1 MNNTVHFKE
10 EIRRSFIA
18 HSLIPSVA
26 FASVIILIS
35 VLLWNVNLYRSL
47 ARENKKTLALLSE
60 AVNAYGAC
68 IEEQSF
74 LGEAIFD
81 GAPSLSKA
89 YIALKAC
96 IHAQKIPAD
105 FTLLS
110 PSYAVVLEG
119 SADSGFVVPEW
130 QNQFTWGALG
140 RMKGRPNQTIIEL
153 SSEYNADGKTEIVIG
168 RALKSKRGIDSENGI
183 GTGDGIS
190 GYIVFTIDEKDV
202 RSSLDPALP
211 FAITDKKG
219 TLFTA
224 SFPHAANAFGK
235 LADGYRSDKR
245 YYFTKGEAVFRAE
258 TAGGAFD
265 VYTLE
270 STQQMRSAFLIIV
283 LTTLLLLALVIAG
296 LFVSA
301 RKIAE
306 KESLSLTRI
315 AEACGEV
322 ERGNLSERISVTGN
336 IEFQKIAN
344 AYNDMLDTVQRLIDE
359 NKKETHERYVAE
371 IKQLEMQFNPHFLY
385 NTLENI
391 KFLIK
396 LDPDKAQK
404 TILRLSELLRY
415 SVDNEAPT
423 AAIGEDIRRI
433 EHYLYILKL
442 RFGKKFAYEID
453 VPDDVQNCVV
463 PKLIIQPL
471 IDNSVKHGFGG
482 KERMKVSIGAH
493 TVGKKLHI
501 VVSDDGAG
509 MDEDTLKAM
518 KKLIRSQSNKTNH
531 IGLYNVERRIEL
543 LYGSAYGMTIDTE
556 GGVGTTVRISLP
568 VIRSKL

>member
-1 MNNTVHFKE
+1 MNNNVHFKE
-10 EIRRSFIA
+10 EIRRSFIV

-26 FASVIILIS
+26 FASIVIVTS
-35 VLLWNVNLYRSL
+35 ALLWNVNLYRTL
-47 ARENKKTLALLSE
+47 ARENKKAAAALST
-60 AVNAYGAC
+60 AVVSYSAF
-68 IEEQSF
+68 IEEQS
-74 LGEAIFD
+74 LPPERTAFD
-81 GAPSLSKA
+81 DASSVSET
-89 YIALKAC
+89 YTALKAF
-96 IHAQKIPAD
+96 IHTQKIAAD

-110 PSYAVVLEG
+110 PSYAVVLKG
-119 SADSGFVVPEW
+119 SADDDFIVPEW

-140 RMKGRPNQTIIEL
+140 RMREKPDRTVIEL
-153 SSEYNADGKTEIVIG
+153 SSEYNSAGKSEIVIG
-168 RALKSKRGIDSENGI
+168 RALESKNGI
-183 GTGDGIS
+183 AD
-190 GYIVFTIDEKDV
+190 YIIFTIDEDAV
-202 RSSLDPALP
+202 RSSFSPAIP
-211 FAITDKKG
+211 FAVTDTKG
-219 TLFTA
+219 TLFAA
-224 SFPHAANAFGK
+224 SFQHAANAAGK
-235 LADGYRSDKR
+235 LADDYRSEKR
-245 YYFTKGEAVFRAE
+245 YYFTENEAVFRTS

-265 VYTLE
+265 VYTFQN
-270 STQQMRSAFLIIV
+270 TQQMRSAFLIIA
-283 LTTLLLLALVIAG
+283 LTTLSVLALVIGG

-301 RKIAE
+301 GKIAE
-306 KESLSLTRI
+306 NESRSLTQI
-315 AEACGEV
+315 AELCGEV
-322 ERGNLSERISVTGN
+322 ERGNLAERLSVSGN

-415 SVDNEAPT
+415 SIDNDAPT
-423 AAIGEDIRRI
+423 ARIGEDMGRI

-463 PKLIIQPL
+463 PKLIVQPL
-471 IDNSVKHGFGG
+471 IDNAVKHGFGD

-493 TVGKKLHI
+493 AVGKKLHI

-509 MDEDTLKAM
+509 MNETELKAM
-518 KKLIRSQSNKTNH
+518 RKLIRAQNNKTNH

-543 LYGSAYGMTIDTE
+543 LYGSKYGMTIDSVA
-556 GGVGTTVRISLP
+556 GKGTTVRISLP

>member
-1 MNNTVHFKE
+1 MNNNVHFKE

-26 FASVIILIS
+26 FASVVIVTS
-35 VLLWNVNLYRSL
+35 ALLWNVNLYRTL
-47 ARENKKTLALLSE
+47 VRENKKTASVLSA
-60 AVNAYGAC
+60 AVNAYGTF
-68 IEEQSF
+68 IEESAF
-74 LGEAIFD
+74 SPEKMIFD
-81 GAPSLSKA
+81 DVSSVSET
-89 YIALKAC
+89 YTVLKEF
-96 IHAQKIPAD
+96 IHTQKIAAD

-110 PSYAVVLEG
+110 PSYVVVLKG
-119 SADSGFVVPEW
+119 NADDDFIVPEW

-140 RMKGRPNQTIIEL
+140 RMSEKPNQTVTEL
-153 SSEYNADGKTEIVIG
+153 SSEYNTGGKSEIVIG
-168 RALKSKRGIDSENGI
+168 RALGTQNGI
-183 GTGDGIS
+183 GA
-190 GYIVFTIDEKDV
+190 YIIFTIGDKDI
-202 RSSLDPALP
+202 RASFNSALP
-211 FAITDKKG
+211 FAITDAKG
-219 TLFTA
+219 TLFA
-224 SFPHAANAFGK
+224 SSFPHAANALGK
-235 LADGYRSDKR
+235 LADSYRSDRR
-245 YYFTKGEAVFRAE
+245 YYFTENEAVLRE
-258 TAGGAFD
+258 TTTDGIFN
-265 VYTLE
+265 VYTFQN
-270 STQQMRSAFLIIV
+270 TQQMRSAFLIIV
-283 LTTLLLLALVIAG
+283 LTTLSVLALVIGG

-301 RKIAE
+301 DKIAE
-306 KESLSLTRI
+306 KESRSLTQI
-315 AEACGEV
+315 ADLCGEV
-322 ERGNLSERISVTGN
+322 ERGNLAERLSVIGN

-415 SVDNEAPT
+415 SIDNDAST

-453 VPDDVQNCVV
+453 VPNEVQNCVV

-471 IDNSVKHGFGG
+471 IDNSVKHGFVD

-509 MDEDTLKAM
+509 MDESRLKAM
-518 KKLIRSQSNKTNH
+518 RKLIRAQSNKTNH

-543 LYGSAYGMTIDTE
+543 LYGRGYGMTIDSVA
-556 GGVGTTVRISLP
+556 GGGTTVRISLP
-568 VIRSKL
+568 LIRSKI

>member
-1 MNNTVHFKE
+1 MNNNMHFKE

-18 HSLIPSVA
+18 YSLIPSIA
-26 FASVIILIS
+26 FASVVIVTS
-35 VLLWNVNLYRSL
+35 VLVWNVNLYRTL
-47 ARENKKTLALLSE
+47 ARENKKTSSVLSA
-60 AVNAYGAC
+60 AVASYGNF
-68 IEEQSF
+68 IEEKK
-74 LGEAIFD
+74 LAPEKIIFD
-81 GAPSLSKA
+81 DASSLSGA
-89 YIALKAC
+89 YTVLKEF
-96 IHAQKIPAD
+96 IHTQKIAAD

-110 PSYAVVLEG
+110 PSYAVVLKG
-119 SADSGFVVPEW
+119 SADDDFIVPEW
-130 QNQFTWGALG
+130 QNQFMWGALG
-140 RMKGRPNQTIIEL
+140 RMREKPDQTVIEL
-153 SSEYNADGKTEIVIG
+153 SSEYNTGGKTEIVIG
-168 RALKSKRGIDSENGI
+168 RAIGVQNGI
-183 GTGDGIS
+183 G
-190 GYIVFTIDEKDV
+190 GYIVFTIGEKDI
-202 RSSLDPALP
+202 RAYFNPALP
-211 FAITDKKG
+211 FAITDAKG
-219 TLFTA
+219 TLFA
-224 SFPHAANAFGK
+224 SSFPHAANVFGK
-235 LADGYRSDKR
+235 LADGYRSDRR
-245 YYFTKGEAVFRAE
+245 YYFTENEAVFRE
-258 TAGGAFD
+258 TTTGGIFD
-265 VYTLE
+265 VYTFQN
-270 STQQMRSAFLIIV
+270 TQQMRSAFLIIV
-283 LTTLLLLALVIAG
+283 LTTLSVLALVIAG
-296 LFVSA
+296 LLVSA

-306 KESLSLTRI
+306 KESRSLTQI
-315 AEACGEV
+315 ADLCGEV
-322 ERGNLSERISVTGN
+322 ERGNLAERLAASGN

-404 TILRLSELLRY
+404 TILRLSDLLRY
-415 SVDNEAPT
+415 SIDNDAST

-453 VPDDVQNCVV
+453 VPDEVQNCVV

-471 IDNSVKHGFGG
+471 IDNSVKHGFGD

-509 MDEDTLKAM
+509 MDESELKAIR
-518 KKLIRSQSNKTNH
+518 KLIRAQSNKTNH

-543 LYGSAYGMTIDTE
+543 LYGRGYGMTIDSVA
-556 GGVGTTVRISLP
+556 GAGTTVRISLP
-568 VIRSKL
+568 VTRSKI

>member
-1 MNNTVHFKE
+1 MSSTVHFKE

-26 FASVIILIS
+26 FASIVIITS
-35 VLLWNVNLYRSL
+35 VFLWNVNLYRTL
-47 ARENKKTLALLSE
+47 ARENKKLASVLNAAVASYGAFIEEKSLSSERRIFDDAPFVSE
-60 AVNAYGAC
+60 AYTV
-68 IEEQSF
+68 
-74 LGEAIFD
+74 
-81 GAPSLSKA
+81 
-89 YIALKAC
+89 LKEF
-96 IHAQKIPAD
+96 IHTQKIAAN

-110 PSYAVVLEG
+110 PSYGIVLQG
-119 SADSGFVVPEW
+119 RTDDDFIVPEW

-140 RMKGRPNQTIIEL
+140 RMREKPDQTVIEL
-153 SSEYNADGKTEIVIG
+153 SSEYNTSGKSEIVIG
-168 RALKSKRGIDSENGI
+168 CALGAQNEA
-183 GTGDGIS
+183 S
-190 GYIVFTIDEKDV
+190 GYIVFTIDEKDI
-202 RSSLDPALP
+202 RAYFNPALP
-211 FAITDKKG
+211 FAITDAKG
-219 TLFTA
+219 TLFA
-224 SFPHAANAFGK
+224 SSFPHAANAFGK
-235 LADGYRSDKR
+235 LAAGYRSDRR
-245 YYFTKGEAVFRAE
+245 YYFTENEAVFRE
-258 TAGGAFD
+258 TTTDGIFN
-265 VYTLE
+265 VYTFQN
-270 STQQMRSAFLIIV
+270 TQQMRSAFLIIV
-283 LTTLLLLALVIAG
+283 LTTLSVLALVIAG

-301 RKIAE
+301 AKIAE
-306 KESLSLTRI
+306 KESRSLTQI
-315 AEACGEV
+315 ADLCGEV
-322 ERGNLSERISVTGN
+322 ERGNLAERLAASGN

-404 TILRLSELLRY
+404 TILRLSDLLRY
-415 SVDNEAPT
+415 SIDNDTST
-423 AAIGEDIRRI
+423 AAVGEDIRRI

-453 VPDDVQNCVV
+453 VPDEVQNCVV

-471 IDNSVKHGFGG
+471 IDNSVKHGFGD

-509 MDEDTLKAM
+509 MDESELKAM
-518 KKLIRSQSNKTNH
+518 RKLIRAQSNKTNH

-543 LYGSAYGMTIDTE
+543 LYGRGYGMTIDSVAN
-556 GGVGTTVRISLP
+556 GGTTVRISLP
-568 VIRSKL
+568 VTRSKI

>member
-1 MNNTVHFKE
+1 MNNNVHFKE
-10 EIRRSFIA
+10 EIRRSFIV

-26 FASVIILIS
+26 FASIVIVTS
-35 VLLWNVNLYRSL
+35 ALLWNVNLYRTL
-47 ARENKKTLALLSE
+47 ARENKKAAAALSA
-60 AVNAYGAC
+60 AVVSYSAF
-68 IEEQSF
+68 IEEQS
-74 LGEAIFD
+74 LPPERTVFD
-81 GAPSLSKA
+81 DASSVSET
-89 YIALKAC
+89 YTALKAF
-96 IHAQKIPAD
+96 IHTQKIAAD

-110 PSYAVVLEG
+110 PSYAVVLKG
-119 SADSGFVVPEW
+119 SADNDFIVPEW

-140 RMKGRPNQTIIEL
+140 RMREKPDRTVIEL
-153 SSEYNADGKTEIVIG
+153 SSEYNSAGKSEIVIG
-168 RALKSKRGIDSENGI
+168 RALESKNGI
-183 GTGDGIS
+183 A
-190 GYIVFTIDEKDV
+190 GYIIFTIDEDAV
-202 RSSLDPALP
+202 RSSFSPAIP
-211 FAITDKKG
+211 FAVTDTKG
-219 TLFTA
+219 TLFAA
-224 SFPHAANAFGK
+224 SFQHAANAAGK
-235 LADGYRSDKR
+235 LADGYRSEKR
-245 YYFTKGEAVFRAE
+245 YYFTENEAVFRTS

-265 VYTLE
+265 VYTFQN
-270 STQQMRSAFLIIV
+270 TQQIQSAFLIIA
-283 LTTLLLLALVIAG
+283 LTTLSVLALVIGG

-301 RKIAE
+301 GKIAE
-306 KESLSLTRI
+306 NESRSLTQI
-315 AEACGEV
+315 AELCGEV
-322 ERGNLSERISVTGN
+322 ERGNLGERLSVSGN

-415 SVDNEAPT
+415 SIDNDAPT
-423 AAIGEDIRRI
+423 ARIGEDMGRI

-442 RFGKKFAYEID
+442 RFDKKFAYEID
-453 VPDDVQNCVV
+453 VPDDIQNCVV

-471 IDNSVKHGFGG
+471 IDNAVKHGFGD

-493 TVGKKLHI
+493 AVGKKLHI

-509 MDEDTLKAM
+509 MDETELKAM
-518 KKLIRSQSNKTNH
+518 RKLIRAQNNKTNH

-543 LYGSAYGMTIDTE
+543 LYGSKYGMTIDSVA
-556 GGVGTTVRISLP
+556 GKGTTVRISLP

>member
-1 MNNTVHFKE
+1 MSSTVHFKE

-26 FASVIILIS
+26 FASIVIITS
-35 VLLWNVNLYRSL
+35 VFLWNVNLYRTL
-47 ARENKKTLALLSE
+47 ARENKKLASVLSAAVASYGAFIEEKSLSSERRIFDDAPFVSE
-60 AVNAYGAC
+60 AYTV
-68 IEEQSF
+68 
-74 LGEAIFD
+74 
-81 GAPSLSKA
+81 
-89 YIALKAC
+89 LKEF
-96 IHAQKIPAD
+96 IHTQKIAAN

-110 PSYAVVLEG
+110 PSYGILLQG
-119 SADSGFVVPEW
+119 RSDDDFIVPEW

-140 RMKGRPNQTIIEL
+140 RMREKPDQTVIEL
-153 SSEYNADGKTEIVIG
+153 SSEYNTSGKSEIVIG
-168 RALKSKRGIDSENGI
+168 CALGAKDRI
-183 GTGDGIS
+183 G
-190 GYIVFTIDEKDV
+190 GYIVFTIDEKDI
-202 RSSLDPALP
+202 RAYFNPALP
-211 FAITDKKG
+211 FAITDAKG
-219 TLFTA
+219 TLFA
-224 SFPHAANAFGK
+224 SSFPHAANAFGK
-235 LADGYRSDKR
+235 LSDNYRSDRR
-245 YYFTKGEAVFRAE
+245 YYFTENEAVFRTS
-258 TAGGAFD
+258 TADGAFD
-265 VYTLE
+265 VYTFQN
-270 STQQMRSAFLIIV
+270 TQQMRSAFLIIV
-283 LTTLLLLALVIAG
+283 LTTLSVLALVIAG

-301 RKIAE
+301 AKIAE
-306 KESLSLTRI
+306 KESRSLTQI
-315 AEACGEV
+315 ADLCGEV
-322 ERGNLSERISVTGN
+322 ERGNLAERLSVTGN

-359 NKKETHERYVAE
+359 NKKEAHERYVAE

-415 SVDNEAPT
+415 SIDNDAST

-453 VPDDVQNCVV
+453 VPNEVQNCVV
-463 PKLIIQPL
+463 PKLIVQPL
-471 IDNSVKHGFGG
+471 IDNSVKHGFAD

-501 VVSDDGAG
+501 VVRDDGAG
-509 MDEDTLKAM
+509 MDESQLKAM
-518 KKLIRSQSNKTNH
+518 RKLIRAQSNKTNH

-543 LYGSAYGMTIDTE
+543 LYGREYGMTIDSAS
-556 GGVGTTVRISLP
+556 GSGTTVRISLP

>member
-1 MNNTVHFKE
+1 MNNNMHFKE

-18 HSLIPSVA
+18 YSLIPSIA
-26 FASVIILIS
+26 FASVVIVTS
-35 VLLWNVNLYRSL
+35 VLVWNVNLYRTL
-47 ARENKKTLALLSE
+47 ARENKKTSSVLSA
-60 AVNAYGAC
+60 AVASYGNF
-68 IEEQSF
+68 IEEKK
-74 LGEAIFD
+74 LAPEKIIFD
-81 GAPSLSKA
+81 DASSLSGA
-89 YIALKAC
+89 YTVLKEF
-96 IHAQKIPAD
+96 IHTQKIAAD

-110 PSYAVVLEG
+110 PSYAVVLKG
-119 SADSGFVVPEW
+119 SADDDFIVPEW

-140 RMKGRPNQTIIEL
+140 RMREKPDQTVIEL
-153 SSEYNADGKTEIVIG
+153 SSEYNTGGKTEIVIG
-168 RALKSKRGIDSENGI
+168 RAIGAQNGI
-183 GTGDGIS
+183 G
-190 GYIVFTIDEKDV
+190 GYIVFTIGEKDI
-202 RSSLDPALP
+202 RAYFNPALP
-211 FAITDKKG
+211 FAITDAKG
-219 TLFTA
+219 TLFA
-224 SFPHAANAFGK
+224 SSFPHAANVFGK
-235 LADGYRSDKR
+235 LADGYRSDRR
-245 YYFTKGEAVFRAE
+245 YYFTENEAVFRE
-258 TAGGAFD
+258 TTTGGIFD
-265 VYTLE
+265 VYTFQN
-270 STQQMRSAFLIIV
+270 TQQMRSAFLIIV
-283 LTTLLLLALVIAG
+283 LTTLSVLALVIAG
-296 LFVSA
+296 LLVSA

-306 KESLSLTRI
+306 KESRSLTQI
-315 AEACGEV
+315 ADLCGEV
-322 ERGNLSERISVTGN
+322 ERGNLAERLAASGN

-415 SVDNEAPT
+415 SIDNDAPT
-423 AAIGEDIRRI
+423 ARIGEDMGRI

-453 VPDDVQNCVV
+453 VPDEVQNCVV

-471 IDNSVKHGFGG
+471 IDNSVKHGFGD

-509 MDEDTLKAM
+509 MDESKLKAM
-518 KKLIRSQSNKTNH
+518 RKLIRAQSNKTNH

-543 LYGSAYGMTIDTE
+543 LYGRGYGMTIDSVA
-556 GGVGTTVRISLP
+556 GAGTTVRISLP
-568 VIRSKL
+568 VTRSKI

>member
-1 MNNTVHFKE
+1 MNSTVHFKE

-18 HSLIPSVA
+18 HSLVPSVA
-26 FASVIILIS
+26 FASVVIVIS
-35 VLLWNVNLYRSL
+35 VFLWNVNLYRTL
-47 ARENKKTLALLSE
+47 ARENKKLASVLSAAVASYDAFIEEKSLSSERRIFDNAPFVSE
-60 AVNAYGAC
+60 AYTV
-68 IEEQSF
+68 
-74 LGEAIFD
+74 
-81 GAPSLSKA
+81 
-89 YIALKAC
+89 LKEF
-96 IHAQKIPAD
+96 IHTQKIAAN

-110 PSYAVVLEG
+110 PSYGIVLQG
-119 SADSGFVVPEW
+119 RTDDDFIVPEW

-140 RMKGRPNQTIIEL
+140 RMREKPDQTVIEL
-153 SSEYNADGKTEIVIG
+153 SSEYNAGGKSEIVIG
-168 RALKSKRGIDSENGI
+168 CALGAQNEA
-183 GTGDGIS
+183 S
-190 GYIVFTIDEKDV
+190 GYIVFTIDEKDI
-202 RSSLDPALP
+202 RAYFNPALP
-211 FAITDKKG
+211 FAITDAKG
-219 TLFTA
+219 TLFTS

-235 LADGYRSDKR
+235 LADGYRSDRR
-245 YYFTKGEAVFRAE
+245 YYFTENEAVFRE
-258 TAGGAFD
+258 TTTDGIFN
-265 VYTLE
+265 VYTFQN
-270 STQQMRSAFLIIV
+270 TQQMRSAFLIIV
-283 LTTLLLLALVIAG
+283 LTTLSVLALVIAG

-301 RKIAE
+301 AKIAE
-306 KESLSLTRI
+306 KESRSLTQI
-315 AEACGEV
+315 ADLCGEV
-322 ERGNLSERISVTGN
+322 ERGNLAERLAASGTV
-336 IEFQKIAN
+336 EFQKIAN

-359 NKKETHERYVAE
+359 NKKETHERYIAE

-415 SVDNEAPT
+415 SIDNDAST

-453 VPDDVQNCVV
+453 VPDEVQNCVV
-463 PKLIIQPL
+463 PKLIVQPL
-471 IDNSVKHGFGG
+471 IDNSVKHGFAD

-509 MDEDTLKAM
+509 MDESQLKAM
-518 KKLIRSQSNKTNH
+518 RKLIRAQSNKTNH

-543 LYGSAYGMTIDTE
+543 LYGRGYGMTIDSVA
-556 GGVGTTVRISLP
+556 GSGTTVRISLP
-568 VIRSKL
+568 VIWSKL

>member
-1 MNNTVHFKE
+1 MSSTVHFKE

-26 FASVIILIS
+26 FASIVIITS
-35 VLLWNVNLYRSL
+35 VFLWNVNLYRTL
-47 ARENKKTLALLSE
+47 ARENKKLASVLNAAVASYGAFIEEKSLSSERRIFDDAPFVSE
-60 AVNAYGAC
+60 AYTV
-68 IEEQSF
+68 
-74 LGEAIFD
+74 
-81 GAPSLSKA
+81 
-89 YIALKAC
+89 LKEF
-96 IHAQKIPAD
+96 IHTQKIAAN

-110 PSYAVVLEG
+110 PSYGIVLQG
-119 SADSGFVVPEW
+119 RTDDDFIVPEW

-140 RMKGRPNQTIIEL
+140 RMREKPDQTVIEL
-153 SSEYNADGKTEIVIG
+153 SSEYNTSGKSEIVIG
-168 RALKSKRGIDSENGI
+168 CALGAKDRI
-183 GTGDGIS
+183 G
-190 GYIVFTIDEKDV
+190 GYIVFTIDEKDI
-202 RSSLDPALP
+202 RAYFNPALP
-211 FAITDKKG
+211 FAITDAKG
-219 TLFTA
+219 TLFA
-224 SFPHAANAFGK
+224 SSFPHAANAFGK
-235 LADGYRSDKR
+235 LADGYRSDRR
-245 YYFTKGEAVFRAE
+245 YYFTENEAVFRE
-258 TAGGAFD
+258 TTTDGIFN
-265 VYTLE
+265 VYTFQN
-270 STQQMRSAFLIIV
+270 TQQMRSAFLIIV
-283 LTTLLLLALVIAG
+283 LTTLSLLALVIAG

-301 RKIAE
+301 GKIAE
-306 KESLSLTRI
+306 KESRSLMQI
-315 AEACGEV
+315 AEGCAEV
-322 ERGNLSERISVTGN
+322 ERGNLAERLSVTGN

-359 NKKETHERYVAE
+359 NKKEAHERYVAE

-415 SVDNEAPT
+415 SIDNEAPT

-453 VPDDVQNCVV
+453 VPDEVQNCVV
-463 PKLIIQPL
+463 PKLIVQPL
-471 IDNSVKHGFGG
+471 IDNSVKHGFGD

-509 MDEDTLKAM
+509 MDESQLKAM
-518 KKLIRSQSNKTNH
+518 RKLIRAQSNKTNH

-543 LYGSAYGMTIDTE
+543 LYGREYGMTIDSAS
-556 GGVGTTVRISLP
+556 GSGTTVRISLP

>member
-1 MNNTVHFKE
+1 MNNNMHFKE

-18 HSLIPSVA
+18 YSLIPSIA
-26 FASVIILIS
+26 FASVVIVTS
-35 VLLWNVNLYRSL
+35 VLVWNVNLYRTL
-47 ARENKKTLALLSE
+47 ARENKKTSSVLSA
-60 AVNAYGAC
+60 AVASYGNF
-68 IEEQSF
+68 IEEKK
-74 LGEAIFD
+74 LAPEKIIFD
-81 GAPSLSKA
+81 DASSLSGA
-89 YIALKAC
+89 YTVLKEF
-96 IHAQKIPAD
+96 IHTQKITAD

-110 PSYAVVLEG
+110 PSYAVVLKG
-119 SADSGFVVPEW
+119 SADDDFIVPEW

-140 RMKGRPNQTIIEL
+140 RMREKPDQTVIEL
-153 SSEYNADGKTEIVIG
+153 SSEYNTGGKTEIVIG
-168 RALKSKRGIDSENGI
+168 RAIGAQNGI
-183 GTGDGIS
+183 G
-190 GYIVFTIDEKDV
+190 GYIVFTIGEKDI
-202 RSSLDPALP
+202 RAYFNPALP
-211 FAITDKKG
+211 FAITDAKG
-219 TLFTA
+219 TLFA
-224 SFPHAANAFGK
+224 SSFPHAANVFGK
-235 LADGYRSDKR
+235 LADDYRSDRR
-245 YYFTKGEAVFRAE
+245 YYFTENEAVFRE
-258 TAGGAFD
+258 TTTGGIFD
-265 VYTLE
+265 VYTFQN
-270 STQQMRSAFLIIV
+270 TQQMRSAFLIIV
-283 LTTLLLLALVIAG
+283 LTTLSVLALVIAG
-296 LFVSA
+296 LLVSA

-306 KESLSLTRI
+306 KESRSLTQI
-315 AEACGEV
+315 ADLCGEV
-322 ERGNLSERISVTGN
+322 ERGNLAERLAASGN

-404 TILRLSELLRY
+404 TILRLSDLLRY
-415 SVDNEAPT
+415 SIDNDAST

-453 VPDDVQNCVV
+453 VPDEVQNCVV

-471 IDNSVKHGFGG
+471 IDNSVKHGFGD

-509 MDEDTLKAM
+509 MDESELKAIR
-518 KKLIRSQSNKTNH
+518 KLIRAQSNKTNH

-543 LYGSAYGMTIDTE
+543 LYGRGYGMTIDSVA
-556 GGVGTTVRISLP
+556 GAGTTVRISLP
-568 VIRSKL
+568 VTRSKI

>member
-1 MNNTVHFKE
+1 MNNNVHFKE
-10 EIRRSFIA
+10 EIRRSFIV

-26 FASVIILIS
+26 FASIVIVTS
-35 VLLWNVNLYRSL
+35 ALLWNVNLYRTL
-47 ARENKKTLALLSE
+47 ARENKKAAAALST
-60 AVNAYGAC
+60 AVVSYSAF
-68 IEEQSF
+68 IEEQS
-74 LGEAIFD
+74 LAPERTAFD
-81 GAPSLSKA
+81 DASSVSET
-89 YIALKAC
+89 YTALKAF
-96 IHAQKIPAD
+96 IHTQKIAAD

-110 PSYAVVLEG
+110 PSYAVVLKG
-119 SADSGFVVPEW
+119 SADDDFIVPEW

-140 RMKGRPNQTIIEL
+140 RMREKPDRTVIEL
-153 SSEYNADGKTEIVIG
+153 SSEYNSAGKSEIVIG
-168 RALKSKRGIDSENGI
+168 RALESKNGI
-183 GTGDGIS
+183 A
-190 GYIVFTIDEKDV
+190 GYIIFTIDEDAV
-202 RSSLDPALP
+202 RSSFSPAIP
-211 FAITDKKG
+211 FAVTDTKG
-219 TLFTA
+219 TLFAA
-224 SFPHAANAFGK
+224 SFQHAANAAGK
-235 LADGYRSDKR
+235 LADGYRSEKR
-245 YYFTKGEAVFRAE
+245 YYFTENEAVFRTS

-265 VYTLE
+265 VYTFQN
-270 STQQMRSAFLIIV
+270 TQQMRSAFLIIA
-283 LTTLLLLALVIAG
+283 LTTLSVLALVIGG

-301 RKIAE
+301 GKIAE
-306 KESLSLTRI
+306 NESRSLTQI
-315 AEACGEV
+315 AELCGEV
-322 ERGNLSERISVTGN
+322 ERGNLGERLSVSGN

-415 SVDNEAPT
+415 SIDNDAPT
-423 AAIGEDIRRI
+423 ARIGEDMGRI

-453 VPDDVQNCVV
+453 VPDDIQNCVV

-471 IDNSVKHGFGG
+471 IDNAVKHGFGD

-493 TVGKKLHI
+493 AVGKKLHI

-509 MDEDTLKAM
+509 MSETELKAM
-518 KKLIRSQSNKTNH
+518 RKLIRSQNNKTNH

-543 LYGSAYGMTIDTE
+543 LYGSTYGMTIDSVA
-556 GGVGTTVRISLP
+556 GKGTTVRISLP

>member
-1 MNNTVHFKE
+1 MNNNMHFKE

-18 HSLIPSVA
+18 YSLIPSIA
-26 FASVIILIS
+26 FASVVIVTS
-35 VLLWNVNLYRSL
+35 VLVWNVNLYRTL
-47 ARENKKTLALLSE
+47 ARENKKTSSVLSA
-60 AVNAYGAC
+60 AVASYGNF
-68 IEEQSF
+68 IEEKK
-74 LGEAIFD
+74 LVPEKIIFD
-81 GAPSLSKA
+81 DASSLSGA
-89 YIALKAC
+89 YTVLKEF
-96 IHAQKIPAD
+96 IHTQKIAAD

-110 PSYAVVLEG
+110 PSYAVVLKG
-119 SADSGFVVPEW
+119 SADDDFIVPEW

-140 RMKGRPNQTIIEL
+140 RMREKPDQTVIEL
-153 SSEYNADGKTEIVIG
+153 SSEYNTGGKTEIVIG
-168 RALKSKRGIDSENGI
+168 RAIGAQNGI
-183 GTGDGIS
+183 G
-190 GYIVFTIDEKDV
+190 GYIVFTIGEKDI
-202 RSSLDPALP
+202 RAYFNPALP
-211 FAITDKKG
+211 FAITDAKG
-219 TLFTA
+219 TLFA
-224 SFPHAANAFGK
+224 SSFPHAANVFGK
-235 LADGYRSDKR
+235 LADGYRSDRR
-245 YYFTKGEAVFRAE
+245 YYFTENEAVFRE
-258 TAGGAFD
+258 TTTGGIFD
-265 VYTLE
+265 VYTFQN
-270 STQQMRSAFLIIV
+270 TQQMRSAFLIIV
-283 LTTLLLLALVIAG
+283 LTTLSVLALVIAG
-296 LFVSA
+296 LLVSA

-306 KESLSLTRI
+306 KESRSLTQI
-315 AEACGEV
+315 ADLCGEV
-322 ERGNLSERISVTGN
+322 ERGNLAERLAASGN

-404 TILRLSELLRY
+404 TILRLSDLLRY
-415 SVDNEAPT
+415 SIDNDAST

-453 VPDDVQNCVV
+453 VPDEVQNCVV

-471 IDNSVKHGFGG
+471 IDNSVKHGFGD

-509 MDEDTLKAM
+509 MDESELKAM
-518 KKLIRSQSNKTNH
+518 RKLIRAQSNKTNH

-543 LYGSAYGMTIDTE
+543 LYGRGYGMTIDS
-556 GGVGTTVRISLP
+556 VADSGTTVRISLP
-568 VIRSKL
+568 VIRSKI

>member
-1 MNNTVHFKE
+1 MNNNMHFKE

-18 HSLIPSVA
+18 YSLIPSIA
-26 FASVIILIS
+26 FASVVIVTS
-35 VLLWNVNLYRSL
+35 VLVWNVNLYRTL
-47 ARENKKTLALLSE
+47 ARENKKTSSVLSA
-60 AVNAYGAC
+60 AVASYGNF
-68 IEEQSF
+68 IEEKK
-74 LGEAIFD
+74 LAPEKIIFD
-81 GAPSLSKA
+81 DASSLSGA
-89 YIALKAC
+89 YTVLKEF
-96 IHAQKIPAD
+96 IHTQKIAAD

-110 PSYAVVLEG
+110 PSYAVVLKG
-119 SADSGFVVPEW
+119 SADDDFIVPEW

-140 RMKGRPNQTIIEL
+140 RMREKPDQTVIEL
-153 SSEYNADGKTEIVIG
+153 SSEYNTGGKTEIVIG
-168 RALKSKRGIDSENGI
+168 RAIGAQNGI
-183 GTGDGIS
+183 G
-190 GYIVFTIDEKDV
+190 GYIVFTIGEKDI
-202 RSSLDPALP
+202 RAYFNPALP
-211 FAITDKKG
+211 FAITDAKG
-219 TLFTA
+219 TLFTS

-235 LADGYRSDKR
+235 LADGYRSDRR
-245 YYFTKGEAVFRAE
+245 YYFTENEAVFRE
-258 TAGGAFD
+258 TTTDGIFN
-265 VYTLE
+265 VYTFQN
-270 STQQMRSAFLIIV
+270 TQQMRSAFLIIV
-283 LTTLLLLALVIAG
+283 LTTLSVLALVIAG
-296 LFVSA
+296 LLVSA

-306 KESLSLTRI
+306 KESRSLTQI
-315 AEACGEV
+315 ADLCGEV
-322 ERGNLSERISVTGN
+322 ERGNLAERLAASGN

-415 SVDNEAPT
+415 SIDNEAPT

-453 VPDDVQNCVV
+453 VPNEVQNCVV
-463 PKLIIQPL
+463 PKLIVQPL
-471 IDNSVKHGFGG
+471 IDNSVKHGFGD

-509 MDEDTLKAM
+509 MDESELKAM
-518 KKLIRSQSNKTNH
+518 RKLIRAQSNKTNH

-543 LYGSAYGMTIDTE
+543 LYGRGYGMTIDSVAD
-556 GGVGTTVRISLP
+556 GGTTVRISLP
-568 VIRSKL
+568 VTRSKI

>member
-1 MNNTVHFKE
+1 MNNNVHFKE
-10 EIRRSFIA
+10 EIRRSFIV

-26 FASVIILIS
+26 FASIVIVTS
-35 VLLWNVNLYRSL
+35 ALLWNVNLYRTL
-47 ARENKKTLALLSE
+47 ARENKKADAALSA
-60 AVNAYGAC
+60 AVVSYSAF
-68 IEEQSF
+68 IEEQS
-74 LGEAIFD
+74 LPPERTVFD
-81 GAPSLSKA
+81 DASSVSET
-89 YIALKAC
+89 YTALKAF
-96 IHAQKIPAD
+96 IHTQKIAAD

-110 PSYAVVLEG
+110 PSYAVVLKG
-119 SADSGFVVPEW
+119 SADDDFIVPEW

-140 RMKGRPNQTIIEL
+140 RMREKPDRTVIEL
-153 SSEYNADGKTEIVIG
+153 SSEYNSAGKSEIVIG
-168 RALKSKRGIDSENGI
+168 RALESKNGI
-183 GTGDGIS
+183 A
-190 GYIVFTIDEKDV
+190 GYIIFTIDEDAV
-202 RSSLDPALP
+202 RSSFSPAIP
-211 FAITDKKG
+211 FAVTDTKG
-219 TLFTA
+219 TLFAA
-224 SFPHAANAFGK
+224 SFQHAANAAGK
-235 LADGYRSDKR
+235 LADGYRSEKR
-245 YYFTKGEAVFRAE
+245 YYFTENEAVFRTS

-265 VYTLE
+265 VYTFQN
-270 STQQMRSAFLIIV
+270 TQQMRSAFLIIA
-283 LTTLLLLALVIAG
+283 LTTLSVLALVIGG

-301 RKIAE
+301 GKIAE
-306 KESLSLTRI
+306 NESRSLTQI
-315 AEACGEV
+315 AELCGEV
-322 ERGNLSERISVTGN
+322 ERGNLAERLSVSGN

-415 SVDNEAPT
+415 SIDNDAPT
-423 AAIGEDIRRI
+423 ARIGEDMGRI

-463 PKLIIQPL
+463 PKLIVQPL
-471 IDNSVKHGFGG
+471 IDNAVKHGFGD
-482 KERMKVSIGAH
+482 KERMKVSIDAH
-493 TVGKKLHI
+493 AVGKKLHI

-509 MDEDTLKAM
+509 MDETELKAM
-518 KKLIRSQSNKTNH
+518 RKLIRAQNNKTNH

-543 LYGSAYGMTIDTE
+543 LYGSKYGMTIDSVA
-556 GGVGTTVRISLP
+556 GKGTTVRISLP

>member
-1 MNNTVHFKE
+1 MSSTVHFKE

-26 FASVIILIS
+26 FASIVIITS
-35 VLLWNVNLYRSL
+35 VFLWNVNLYRTL
-47 ARENKKTLALLSE
+47 ARENKKLASVLSAAVASYGAFIEEKSLSSERRIFDDAPFVSE
-60 AVNAYGAC
+60 AYTV
-68 IEEQSF
+68 
-74 LGEAIFD
+74 
-81 GAPSLSKA
+81 
-89 YIALKAC
+89 LKEF
-96 IHAQKIPAD
+96 IHTQKIAAN

-110 PSYAVVLEG
+110 PSYGIVLQG
-119 SADSGFVVPEW
+119 RTDDDFIVPEW

-140 RMKGRPNQTIIEL
+140 RMREKPDQTVIEL
-153 SSEYNADGKTEIVIG
+153 SSEYNTSGKTEIVIG
-168 RALKSKRGIDSENGI
+168 HALGARNE
-183 GTGDGIS
+183 TG
-190 GYIVFTIDEKDV
+190 GYIVFTIDEKDI
-202 RSSLDPALP
+202 RAYFNPALP
-211 FAITDKKG
+211 FAITDAKG
-219 TLFTA
+219 TLFA
-224 SFPHAANAFGK
+224 SSFPHAANAFGK
-235 LADGYRSDKR
+235 LAAGYRSDRR
-245 YYFTKGEAVFRAE
+245 YYFTENEAVFRE
-258 TAGGAFD
+258 TTTDGIFN
-265 VYTLE
+265 VYTFQN
-270 STQQMRSAFLIIV
+270 TQQMRSAFLIIV
-283 LTTLLLLALVIAG
+283 LTTLSVLALVIAG

-301 RKIAE
+301 AKIAE
-306 KESLSLTRI
+306 KESRSLTQI
-315 AEACGEV
+315 ADLCGEV
-322 ERGNLSERISVTGN
+322 ERGNLAERLSVTGN

-359 NKKETHERYVAE
+359 NKKETHERYIAE

-415 SVDNEAPT
+415 SIDNDAST

-453 VPDDVQNCVV
+453 VPNEVQNCVV
-463 PKLIIQPL
+463 PKLIVQPL
-471 IDNSVKHGFGG
+471 IDNSVKHGFAD

-501 VVSDDGAG
+501 VVRDDGAG
-509 MDEDTLKAM
+509 MDESQLKAM
-518 KKLIRSQSNKTNH
+518 RKLIRAQSNKTNH

-543 LYGSAYGMTIDTE
+543 LYGREYGMTIDSAS
-556 GGVGTTVRISLP
+556 GSGTTVRISLP
-568 VIRSKL
+568 VIRSKI

>member
-10 EIRRSFIA
+10 EIRRSFIV

-26 FASVIILIS
+26 FASIVIVTS
-35 VLLWNVNLYRSL
+35 ALLWNVNLYRTL
-47 ARENKKTLALLSE
+47 ARENKKAASVLNA
-60 AVNAYGAC
+60 AVASYGAF
-68 IEEQSF
+68 IEEKS
-74 LGEAIFD
+74 LSSERRIFD
-81 GAPSLSKA
+81 DASSRSGA
-89 YIALKAC
+89 YTMLKEF
-96 IHAQKIPAD
+96 IHTQKIAAN

-110 PSYAVVLEG
+110 PSYAVVLKG
-119 SADSGFVVPEW
+119 SADDDFIVPEW

-140 RMKGRPNQTIIEL
+140 RMREKPDRTVIEL
-153 SSEYNADGKTEIVIG
+153 SSEYNTSGKSEIVIG
-168 RALKSKRGIDSENGI
+168 CALGAQNGI
-183 GTGDGIS
+183 G
-190 GYIVFTIDEKDV
+190 GYIVFTIDEKDI
-202 RSSLDPALP
+202 RAYFNPLLP
-211 FAITDKKG
+211 FAITDRKG
-219 TLFTA
+219 TLFAA
-224 SFPHAANAFGK
+224 SFSHAANAAGK
-235 LADGYRSDKR
+235 LADGYRSDRR
-245 YYFTKGEAVFRAE
+245 YYFTENEAVFRE
-258 TAGGAFD
+258 TTTDGIFN
-265 VYTLE
+265 VYTFQN
-270 STQQMRSAFLIIV
+270 TQQMRSTFLIIV
-283 LTTLLLLALVIAG
+283 LTTLSVLALVIGG

-301 RKIAE
+301 AKIAE
-306 KESLSLTRI
+306 KESRSLTQI
-315 AEACGEV
+315 ADLCGEV
-322 ERGNLSERISVTGN
+322 ERGNLAERLSASGN

-415 SVDNEAPT
+415 SIDNDAST

-453 VPDDVQNCVV
+453 VPDDIQNCVV

-471 IDNSVKHGFGG
+471 IDNAVKHGFGD

-501 VVSDDGAG
+501 VVRDDGAG
-509 MDEDTLKAM
+509 MDESQLKAIR
-518 KKLIRSQSNKTNH
+518 KLIRAQSNKTNH

-543 LYGSAYGMTIDTE
+543 LYGSTYGITIDSVA
-556 GGVGTTVRISLP
+556 GKGTTVRISLP

>member
-1 MNNTVHFKE
+1 MSSTVHFKE

-26 FASVIILIS
+26 FASIVIITS
-35 VLLWNVNLYRSL
+35 VFLWNVNLYRTL
-47 ARENKKTLALLSE
+47 ARENKKLASVLNAAVASYGAFIEEKSLSSERRIFDDAPFVSE
-60 AVNAYGAC
+60 AYTV
-68 IEEQSF
+68 
-74 LGEAIFD
+74 
-81 GAPSLSKA
+81 
-89 YIALKAC
+89 LKEF
-96 IHAQKIPAD
+96 IHTQKIAAN

-110 PSYAVVLEG
+110 PSYGIVLQG
-119 SADSGFVVPEW
+119 RTDDDFIVPEW

-140 RMKGRPNQTIIEL
+140 RMREKPDQTVIEL
-153 SSEYNADGKTEIVIG
+153 SSEYNTSGKSEIVIG
-168 RALKSKRGIDSENGI
+168 CALGAKDRI
-183 GTGDGIS
+183 G
-190 GYIVFTIDEKDV
+190 GYIVFTIDEKDI
-202 RSSLDPALP
+202 RAYFNPALP
-211 FAITDKKG
+211 FAITDAKG
-219 TLFTA
+219 TLFA
-224 SFPHAANAFGK
+224 SSFPHAANAFGK
-235 LADGYRSDKR
+235 LAAGYRSDRR
-245 YYFTKGEAVFRAE
+245 YYFTENEAVFRE
-258 TAGGAFD
+258 TTTDGIFN
-265 VYTLE
+265 VYTFQN
-270 STQQMRSAFLIIV
+270 TQQMRSAFLIIV
-283 LTTLLLLALVIAG
+283 LTTLSLLALVIAG

-301 RKIAE
+301 GKIAE
-306 KESLSLTRI
+306 KESRSLMQI
-315 AEACGEV
+315 AEGCAEV
-322 ERGNLSERISVTGN
+322 ERGNLAERLSVTGN

-359 NKKETHERYVAE
+359 NKKEAHERYVAE

-415 SVDNEAPT
+415 SIDNEAPT

-453 VPDDVQNCVV
+453 VPDEVQNCVV
-463 PKLIIQPL
+463 PKLIVQPL
-471 IDNSVKHGFGG
+471 IDNSVKHGFGD

-509 MDEDTLKAM
+509 MDESQLKAM
-518 KKLIRSQSNKTNH
+518 RKLIRAQSNKTNH

-543 LYGSAYGMTIDTE
+543 LYGREYGMTIDSAS
-556 GGVGTTVRISLP
+556 GSGTTVRISLP

>member
-1 MNNTVHFKE
+1 MNNNMHFKE

-18 HSLIPSVA
+18 YSLIPSIA
-26 FASVIILIS
+26 FASVVIVTS
-35 VLLWNVNLYRSL
+35 VLVWNVNLYRTL
-47 ARENKKTLALLSE
+47 ARENKKTSSVLSA
-60 AVNAYGAC
+60 AVASYGNF
-68 IEEQSF
+68 IEEKK
-74 LGEAIFD
+74 LVPEKIIFD
-81 GAPSLSKA
+81 DASSLSGA
-89 YIALKAC
+89 YTVLKEF
-96 IHAQKIPAD
+96 IHTQKIAAD

-110 PSYAVVLEG
+110 PSYAVVLKG
-119 SADSGFVVPEW
+119 SADDDFIVPEW

-140 RMKGRPNQTIIEL
+140 RMREKPDQTVIEL
-153 SSEYNADGKTEIVIG
+153 SSEYNTGGKTEIVIG
-168 RALKSKRGIDSENGI
+168 RAIGAQNGI
-183 GTGDGIS
+183 G
-190 GYIVFTIDEKDV
+190 GYIVFTIGEKDI
-202 RSSLDPALP
+202 RAYFNPALP
-211 FAITDKKG
+211 FAITDAKG
-219 TLFTA
+219 TLFA
-224 SFPHAANAFGK
+224 SSFPHAANVFGK
-235 LADGYRSDKR
+235 LADGYRSDRR
-245 YYFTKGEAVFRAE
+245 YYFTENEAVFRE
-258 TAGGAFD
+258 TTTGGIFD
-265 VYTLE
+265 VYTFQN
-270 STQQMRSAFLIIV
+270 TQQMRSAFLIIV
-283 LTTLLLLALVIAG
+283 LTTLSVLALVIAG
-296 LFVSA
+296 LLVSA

-306 KESLSLTRI
+306 KESRSLTQI
-315 AEACGEV
+315 ADLCGEV
-322 ERGNLSERISVTGN
+322 ERGNLAERLAASGN

-415 SVDNEAPT
+415 SIDNEAPT

-453 VPDDVQNCVV
+453 VPDEVQNCVV
-463 PKLIIQPL
+463 PKLIVQPL
-471 IDNSVKHGFGG
+471 IDNSVKHGFAD

-501 VVSDDGAG
+501 VVRDDGAG
-509 MDEDTLKAM
+509 MDESELKAM
-518 KKLIRSQSNKTNH
+518 RKLIRAQSNKTNH

-543 LYGSAYGMTIDTE
+543 LYGRGYGMTIDSVA
-556 GGVGTTVRISLP
+556 GSGTTVRISLP

>member
-1 MNNTVHFKE
+1 MSSTVHFKE

-26 FASVIILIS
+26 FASIVIITS
-35 VLLWNVNLYRSL
+35 VFLWNVNLYRTL
-47 ARENKKTLALLSE
+47 ARENKKLASVLSAAVASYGAFIEEKSLSSERRIFDDAPFVSE
-60 AVNAYGAC
+60 AYTV
-68 IEEQSF
+68 
-74 LGEAIFD
+74 
-81 GAPSLSKA
+81 
-89 YIALKAC
+89 LKEF
-96 IHAQKIPAD
+96 IHTQKIAVN

-110 PSYAVVLEG
+110 PSYGIVLQGRTDE
-119 SADSGFVVPEW
+119 DFIVPEW

-140 RMKGRPNQTIIEL
+140 RMREKPDQTVIEL
-153 SSEYNADGKTEIVIG
+153 SSEYNTSGKSEIVIG
-168 RALKSKRGIDSENGI
+168 CALGAKDRI
-183 GTGDGIS
+183 G
-190 GYIVFTIDEKDV
+190 GYIVFTIDEKDI
-202 RSSLDPALP
+202 RAYFNPALP
-211 FAITDKKG
+211 FAITDAKG
-219 TLFTA
+219 TLFA
-224 SFPHAANAFGK
+224 SSFPHAANAFGK
-235 LADGYRSDKR
+235 LSAGYRSDRR
-245 YYFTKGEAVFRAE
+245 YYFTENEAVFRE
-258 TAGGAFD
+258 TTTDGIFN
-265 VYTLE
+265 VYTFQN
-270 STQQMRSAFLIIV
+270 TQQMRSAFLIIV
-283 LTTLLLLALVIAG
+283 LTTLSVLALVIAG

-301 RKIAE
+301 AKIAE
-306 KESLSLTRI
+306 KESRSLTQI
-315 AEACGEV
+315 ADLCGEV
-322 ERGNLSERISVTGN
+322 ERGNLAERLAASGTV
-336 IEFQKIAN
+336 EFQKIAN

-359 NKKETHERYVAE
+359 NKKETHERYIAE

-415 SVDNEAPT
+415 SIDNDAST

-453 VPDDVQNCVV
+453 VPDEVQNCVV
-463 PKLIIQPL
+463 PKLIVQPL
-471 IDNSVKHGFGG
+471 IDNSVKHGFAD

-501 VVSDDGAG
+501 VVRDDGAG
-509 MDEDTLKAM
+509 MDESQLKAM
-518 KKLIRSQSNKTNH
+518 RKLIRAQSNKTNH

-543 LYGSAYGMTIDTE
+543 LYGRGYGMTIDSVA
-556 GGVGTTVRISLP
+556 GSGTTVRISLP